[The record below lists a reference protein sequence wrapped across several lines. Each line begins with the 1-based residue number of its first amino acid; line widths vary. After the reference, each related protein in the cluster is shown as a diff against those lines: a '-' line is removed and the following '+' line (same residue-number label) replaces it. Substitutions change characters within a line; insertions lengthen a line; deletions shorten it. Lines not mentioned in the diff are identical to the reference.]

1 MTGSM
6 AYWHACMI
14 HMLIDLQGR
23 GKSDE
28 RVQEYAMEVIR
39 LAREAGDKIEYMMWV
54 SIISAYL
61 ILGL

>member
-1 MTGSM
+1 
-6 AYWHACMI
+6 MI